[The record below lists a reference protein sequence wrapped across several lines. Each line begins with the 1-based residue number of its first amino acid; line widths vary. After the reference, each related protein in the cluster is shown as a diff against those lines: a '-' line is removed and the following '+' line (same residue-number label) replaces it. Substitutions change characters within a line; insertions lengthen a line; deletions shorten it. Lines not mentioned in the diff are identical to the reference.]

1 MSKVKKL
8 FEIREVTLILIIAV
22 LFIFFG
28 CNNANFLGA
37 ANIES
42 TVLSVAITGIVGVGA
57 TLALSIGGLDLSVG
71 AVVALVCAVMGNV
84 FLATGNVVLGMLAGM
99 AVGAVFGVLNGI
111 LITQFGLGTFIAT
124 LVTQQ
129 IARGLA
135 MVLTKGTPVNLTYI
149 PDWAKQ
155 IGGKLGGVLS
165 YIILVFIIVTVIGQI
180 MLKKSAAVRKGLY
193 IGSNPMAAHYSGIN
207 VKKVNMCVY
216 ITIGLLCGL
225 AGILSVCRFHSA
237 APNYGAGME
246 TELIAAAVIG
256 GASLEGGNGSI
267 AGTAIALI
275 MLGFVQS
282 GIVLMGVSVYWQD
295 MVSNIILLVAV
306 LLDAFL
312 EVRRK
317 TKK

>member
-1 MSKVKKL
+1 M
-8 FEIREVTLILIIAV
+8 FEVRELTLVVLIAA

-28 CNNANFLGA
+28 CNNSNFLGKT
-37 ANIES
+37 NIEA
-42 TVLSVAITGIVGVGA
+42 TILSVAITGIVGVGA

-84 FLATGNVVLGMLAGM
+84 FLSTKNVVVGMIVGL
-99 AVGAVFGVLNGI
+99 AVGGAFGCINAM
-111 LITQFGLGTFIAT
+111 LITKCRLGTFIAT

-129 IARGLA
+129 IARGLT

-149 PDWAKQ
+149 PDWTKK
-155 IGGKLGGVLS
+155 IGNGKLGGVLS
-165 YIILVFIIVTVIGQI
+165 YIILIFIIVTIVGQI
-180 MLKKSAAVRKGLY
+180 LLKKSKVLRKVLY
-193 IGSNPMAAHYSGIN
+193 IGSNPTAAHYSGIN
-207 VKKVNMCVY
+207 VQRTNLGVY
-216 ITIGLLCGL
+216 ITIGLLCGV
-225 AGILSVCRFHSA
+225 AGILSVCRFYSA
-237 APNYGAGME
+237 APNYGQGME

-295 MVSNIILLVAV
+295 MVSNLILLAAV
-306 LLDAFL
+306 LLDAFV
-312 EVRRK
+312 EMRRRRK
-317 TKK
+317 